1 MARGM
6 RSRSANVRSRSLQR
20 VLDVLLAMAA
30 GLAVASIVMMRG
42 GFAPGSLPL
51 SFDQLALLEQ
61 LIVAYFIC
69 DRVLRIVLA
78 RDRIEHLRQNWAD
91 LVLIVLLAV
100 ALLIT
105 SRTGRNVVEA
115 GAITLVIIQ
124 GYLLAVVI
132 VRVVDAN
139 IELAESGLP
148 PSWLLIASF
157 AGVCLIGSGLL
168 MLPAAIE
175 EPYYAAWH
183 YPDALF
189 TAISATCVTGLVV
202 VDTGTHFTWFGQ
214 FLILLM
220 IQLGGLGI
228 MTFGTMMALLA
239 GRGLSVRSSETLG
252 EMMAA
257 EKVGHIGR
265 VIRFVAF
272 FTLLCEAIGAALLLP
287 MFRDPSVYDGLGR
300 ALTLPGAIWHA
311 VFHSVSAF
319 CNAGFSLYAGSL
331 RQGVYA
337 GWSEPLRGHWQVL
350 GVIAPLIVLGG
361 LGFPVLQDTWQ
372 YTAAQLRRLGRRM
385 RPRPGRVPL
394 ARPRL
399 SLHSKIILTTSA
411 LLIVLGA
418 VGLVVLET
426 SWTTGPSVGGQRDQL
441 RVVNPEWQELSCGQ
455 RAGEAVF
462 QSVTARTAG
471 FNTLD
476 MSQLSE
482 GGKLW
487 MCGLMF
493 IGGSPASTAG
503 GLKTATFAVLLL
515 AAFSVLMQRS
525 ETEAFH
531 RSLSSLLLRRAVT
544 FAVLYGLLVFAV
556 ALGLTIVLRGER
568 LIDILFEACSA
579 CGTVGLSAGL
589 TGRLGLAGK
598 FIVMVGMF
606 IGRIGPL
613 TLLMALTAQV
623 RKVQYTYPSEPIQLS

>member
-1 MARGM
+1 MARGK

-42 GFAPGSLPL
+42 GFDPRSLPL
-51 SFDQLALLEQ
+51 SIDQLALLEQ
-61 LIVAYFIC
+61 IIVGYFIC

-78 RDRIEHLRQNWAD
+78 RRRVEHIRSNWAD
-91 LVLIVLLAV
+91 LVLIVLLAG

-115 GAITLVIIQ
+115 GAITLVVIQ
-124 GYLLAVVI
+124 AYLLAAVV
-132 VRVVDAN
+132 VRVVNAN
-139 IELAESGLP
+139 IELAESNLP

-157 AGVCLIGSGLL
+157 AGVCLLGSGLL
-168 MLPAAIE
+168 MLPAAVE

-214 FLILLM
+214 FVILLM

-252 EMMAA
+252 EMMAG
-257 EKVGHIGR
+257 EKVGQVGR
-265 VIRFVAF
+265 VIRFVAI
-272 FTLLCEAIGAALLLP
+272 FTLLCEAVGAALLLP
-287 MFRDPSVYDGLGR
+287 MFRDPNVYDGLGR
-300 ALTLPGAIWHA
+300 ALSMPSAIWHA
-311 VFHSVSAF
+311 VFHSISAF

-337 GWSEPLRGHWQVL
+337 GWSELLRGHWQVL
-350 GVIAPLIVLGG
+350 GVVAPLIVLGG
-361 LGFPVLQDTWQ
+361 LGFPVLQDTWL
-372 YTAAQLRRLGRRM
+372 YTAAQLRRLARRL
-385 RPRPGRVPL
+385 RPRPGRTPL

-399 SLHSKIILTTSA
+399 SLHAKIVLTTSA
-411 LLIVLGA
+411 LLVALGA
-418 VGLVVLET
+418 AGLAVLET
-426 SWTTGPSVGGQRDQL
+426 SWATAPVVGGQSDETTI
-441 RVVNPEWQELSCGQ
+441 VNPEWQAMSYPQ
-455 RAGEAVF
+455 RIGAAIF

-476 MSQLSE
+476 MGQLSE

-487 MCGLMF
+487 MCGLMVV
-493 IGGSPASTAG
+493 GGSPASTAG
-503 GLKTATFAVLLL
+503 GLKTATAAVLVL
-515 AAFSVLMQRS
+515 AAISVLMQRS
-525 ETEAFH
+525 ETEAFR

-544 FAVLYGLLVFAV
+544 FAVLYLILVFAV
-556 ALGLTIVLRGER
+556 ALVLTVALRGER

-579 CGTVGLSAGL
+579 CGTVGLSTGL

-598 FIVMVGMF
+598 FVVMVGMF
-606 IGRIGPL
+606 VGRIGPL
-613 TLLMALTAQV
+613 TLLMALTAQI
-623 RKVQYTYPSEPIQLS
+623 RKVQYAYPSEPIQLG